1 MDKKLWSIT
10 KGLVLIGM
18 ITACVP
24 LKQFEE
30 EQERNRQLEEE
41 ASFLRGENDDLTVG
55 NRELSAEL
63 KRLKKD
69 VAELKEEVVGL
80 DRLVHQKDAQ
90 YEDLL
95 SKYNQALKQLQKGSG
110 DGESK
115 DLLTYLQK
123 LQDDLQKREDD
134 LIDSEHELT
143 AKKKRLQATIAE
155 LQNAQRQMEAQ
166 NARLSQLEQALKQKE
181 DAMLALRQSV
191 SDALTGFS
199 GDELKVHMKNG
210 KVYVSLEEKLLFKSG
225 SYDVNS
231 QGAFALKKL
240 AVILEQNEDVDILVE
255 GHTDKVPFKSS
266 VLIDNWDLSVK
277 RATSVVRIIL
287 AGSHI
292 DPVRISAAGKGE
304 HLPVMDQETPLAL
317 QKNRRTEIILT
328 PRLDKILNL
337 LEAH

>member
-1 MDKKLWSIT
+1 MKKKLLSIG
-10 KGLVLIGM
+10 KVLILM
-18 ITACVP
+18 VMVSSCVP

-41 ASFLRGENDDLTVG
+41 ASYLRGENDDLAVG
-55 NRELSAEL
+55 NRELKAEL
-63 KRLKKD
+63 ERLRKR
-69 VAELKEEVVGL
+69 VSVLKEDAAEL
-80 DRLVHQKDAQ
+80 DRLVHQKGSQ
-90 YEDLL
+90 YEDLV
-95 SKYNQALKQLQKGSG
+95 SKYNQALKQLQKGTG

-115 DLLTYLQK
+115 DLMTYLQK
-123 LQDDLQKREDD
+123 LQDDIQKREDE
-134 LIDSEHELT
+134 LIGSERELT
-143 AKKKRLQATIAE
+143 DKKKRLQATIVE
-155 LQNAQRQMEAQ
+155 LQNAQSQMEAQ
-166 NARLSQLEQALKQKE
+166 NARLSHLEQALKQKE
-181 DAMLALRQSV
+181 NAMLALRQSV

-199 GDELKVHMKNG
+199 GDELNVHMKNG

-225 SYDVNS
+225 SYEVNS
-231 QGAFALKKL
+231 QGASALKKL
-240 AVILEQNEDVDILVE
+240 AVILEQNDEVDILVE

-266 VLIDNWDLSVK
+266 VLVDNWDLSVK

-287 AGSHI
+287 SGSNI
-292 DPVRISAAGKGE
+292 DPKRISAAGKGE

>member
-1 MDKKLWSIT
+1 MDKKVWSIV
-10 KGLVLIGM
+10 KVLFLLVM
-18 ITACVP
+18 VSSCVP

-30 EQERNRQLEEE
+30 EQERNRQLEDE
-41 ASFLRGENDDLTVG
+41 ASYLRGENDDLTVG
-55 NRELSAEL
+55 NRELNAEL
-63 KRLKKD
+63 ERLRKR
-69 VAELKEEVVGL
+69 VSELKDDAAVL
-80 DRLVHQKDAQ
+80 DRLVHQKGSQ

-134 LIDSEHELT
+134 LIDSERELI

-166 NARLSQLEQALKQKE
+166 NARLSQLEQALKQK
-181 DAMLALRQSV
+181 DNAMLALRQSV

-225 SYDVNS
+225 SYDVNT
-231 QGAFALKKL
+231 QGASALKKL
-240 AVILEQNEDVDILVE
+240 AAILEQNMDVDILVE

-292 DPVRISAAGKGE
+292 DPKRISAAGKGE
-304 HLPVMDQETPLAL
+304 HLPVIDDETPHAL

>member
-1 MDKKLWSIT
+1 MKKKLLSIG
-10 KGLVLIGM
+10 KVLILM
-18 ITACVP
+18 VMVSSCVP

-41 ASFLRGENDDLTVG
+41 ASYLRGENDDLAVG
-55 NRELSAEL
+55 NRELKAEL
-63 KRLKKD
+63 ERLRKR
-69 VAELKEEVVGL
+69 VSVLKEDAAEL
-80 DRLVHQKDAQ
+80 DRLVHQKGSQ
-90 YEDLL
+90 YEDLV
-95 SKYNQALKQLQKGSG
+95 SKYNQALKQLQKGTG

-115 DLLTYLQK
+115 DLMTYLQK
-123 LQDDLQKREDD
+123 LQDDIQKREDE
-134 LIDSEHELT
+134 LIGSERELT
-143 AKKKRLQATIAE
+143 DKKKRLQATIVE
-155 LQNAQRQMEAQ
+155 LQNAQSQMEAQ
-166 NARLSQLEQALKQKE
+166 NARLSHLEQALKQKE
-181 DAMLALRQSV
+181 NAMLALRQSV

-199 GDELKVHMKNG
+199 GDELNVHMKNG

-225 SYDVNS
+225 SYEVNS
-231 QGAFALKKL
+231 QGASALKKL
-240 AVILEQNEDVDILVE
+240 AVILEQNDEVDILVE

-266 VLIDNWDLSVK
+266 VLVDNWDLSVK

-287 AGSHI
+287 SGSNI
-292 DPVRISAAGKGE
+292 DPKRILAAGKGE

>member
-1 MDKKLWSIT
+1 MKKKFWAVCKL
-10 KGLVLIGM
+10 LIIIM
-18 ITACVP
+18 LISSCVP

-30 EQERNRQLEEE
+30 EQARNRQLEEE
-41 ASFLRGENDDLTVG
+41 AAYLRGENDDLTVG
-55 NRELSAEL
+55 NRELEAEL
-63 KRLKKD
+63 ERLRKGVSD
-69 VAELKEEVVGL
+69 LKEEVGEL
-80 DRLVHQKDAQ
+80 ERFGHQKGAQ

-95 SKYNQALKQLQKGSG
+95 VKYNQALKQLQLGSS

-134 LIDSEHELT
+134 LIDSERELT
-143 AKKKRLQATIAE
+143 AKKKSLQATIAE
-155 LQNAQRQMEAQ
+155 LQNTQRQMEAQ
-166 NARLSQLEQALKQKE
+166 NARLAQLEQALKQKE
-181 DAMLALRQSV
+181 EAMLALRHSV

-225 SYDVNS
+225 SYDVNA
-231 QGAFALKKL
+231 QGASALKKL
-240 AVILEQNEDVDILVE
+240 ARILEQNADVDILVE

-266 VLIDNWDLSVK
+266 ILVDNWDLSVK

-287 AGSHI
+287 SGSNI
-292 DPVRISAAGKGE
+292 DPKRISAAGKGE
-304 HLPVMDQETPLAL
+304 YLPVMDDETPLAL